1 MLFILEVVVTFHA
14 RFVMEKV
21 LCDLLCHNWLC
32 SCGILF
38 LFVNWLSRFT
48 HSKLDGQ
55 WHTETPIWYIEAMFG
70 IHFSL
75 GCTIAAFRIW
85 RVRRRRCDAWAGQSA
100 VGWVEQS
107 LFALRY

>member
-1 MLFILEVVVTFHA
+1 MV
-14 RFVMEKV
+14 
-21 LCDLLCHNWLC
+21 
-32 SCGILF
+32 SG
-38 LFVNWLSRFT
+38 
-48 HSKLDGQ
+48 
-55 WHTETPIWYIEAMFG
+55 TPIPTEIPDIEAMFG

-107 LFALRY
+107 LFALRYYQGLVYIVYHTSGFEHHPPRGPHL